1 MLVEAKFEVHAH
13 DLGKVESLRRILCP
27 SCQVY
32 FYCFKRMF
40 SPQCF
45 SPRKLGQRMAARFA
59 TSPMGKWI
67 LEKALQ
73 NHRRCGDRMRLKG
86 LGPGPHRTLL
96 PWNTGK
102 SKPQTRSSRLSKPA
116 LEPQKRSNVRLE
128 TLKGTNQKNDT
139 SGMDMGVSFLR
150 PDNHTNQ
157 QRQLSGSYAL
167 RVEAW
172 IITIHHFQQHIHLIL
187 DESALIW
194 AGACR
199 RIQEFLAA

>member
-1 MLVEAKFEVHAH
+1 MSKLPSLFLLLQTHVFSTVFLTQKTGAANGSEICHIP
-13 DLGKVESLRRILCP
+13 DGKVNFGEGAAKS
-27 SCQVY
+27 
-32 FYCFKRMF
+32 
-40 SPQCF
+40 SP
-45 SPRKLGQRMAARFA
+45 L
-59 TSPMGKWI
+59 W
-67 LEKALQ
+67 
-73 NHRRCGDRMRLKG
+73 DRMRLKG

-167 RVEAW
+167 RVEA
-172 IITIHHFQQHIHLIL
+172 
-187 DESALIW
+187 
-194 AGACR
+194 
-199 RIQEFLAA
+199 